1 MSNPISD
8 FLDGRKQKPLKEGKK
23 SAAEIASDYSIPVW
37 VANAAN
43 RASQLSLV
51 SHPAKFSHPDAK
63 TTPVLFTGKF
73 KPDGYLRSGNVPI
86 SYEDVVGNAAAL
98 DVYAFLSLALE
109 DGNSVLNHF
118 EQQTDLLKNVLN
130 TDEATFQVWRKQFLA
145 IKQNTNAN
153 KTFAQVKQVYFP
165 VGQSYELLSVLYPSG
180 LMTEHR
186 ERLRSLKFSENTKQA
201 REAKKKNEFHE
212 QGFNEIFGLLTQ
224 HFGGTKPQNISKL
237 NSNNGGEA
245 WLLPS
250 MPPTLQ
256 AHYVA
261 LPKVDFFKAIHWDKQ
276 LTELLKSLHKL
287 LGTDYNNIDL
297 RDARKRVMTYLFEW
311 LLERAARLQTQ
322 TAGWSQAEGF
332 QLPLEQQ
339 LWLDPLW
346 SEQRD
351 SDTEWRE
358 KIAADSAVWLMT
370 AYERSRKAKK
380 DAEKLGLTE
389 AKAFQAELLDY
400 MREHQEFL

>member
-23 SAAEIASDYSIPVW
+23 SAAEIESDYSISVW

-63 TTPVLFTGKF
+63 TTPVLFTGEF

-86 SYEDVVGNAAAL
+86 AYEDVVGNAAAL
-98 DVYAFLSLALE
+98 DVYAFLALLLA
-109 DGNSVLNHF
+109 DGKSVLAHF
-118 EQQTDLLKNVLN
+118 EQPTNLLKSLLQTDQ
-130 TDEATFQVWRKQFLA
+130 DTFQVWRKQFLA
-145 IKQNTNAN
+145 IKQSSNQN

-165 VGQSYELLSVLYPSG
+165 VGQGYEVLSILYPSG

-186 ERLRSLKFSENTKQA
+186 ERLRTLKFSDNTKQA
-201 REAKKKNEFHE
+201 REAKKKNEFYA

-250 MPPTLQ
+250 MPPSLQ
-256 AHYVA
+256 AQYIA
-261 LPKVDFFKAIHWDKQ
+261 LPKTDFFKAIHWDKRF
-276 LTELLKSLHKL
+276 TDLLQALHYFL
-287 LGTDYNNIDL
+287 ITDYTNIDI
-297 RDARKRVMTYLFEW
+297 RNGRKRVTSYLFEY
-311 LLERAARLQTQ
+311 LLERAVRLQNQ
-322 TAGWSQAEGF
+322 KIGWSQARDFE
-332 QLPLEQQ
+332 LPQEQQ
-339 LWLDPLW
+339 IWLDSLFSDQRE
-346 SEQRD
+346 SE
-351 SDTEWRE
+351 TAWRE
-358 KIAADSAVWLMT
+358 KIATDIAAWLMT
-370 AYERSRKAKK
+370 AYERSRKTKK

-389 AKAFQAELLDY
+389 SKAFQAELLEY
-400 MREHQEFL
+400 MREHREFL